1 MLLYETC
8 SYIFRNEGDVTVE
21 VKVESQ
27 SVEYFFGFSG
37 MSGRISDI
45 PAYLGGNMCRCM
57 PGIDTRYII
66 TI

>member
-1 MLLYETC
+1 MLLHEIC
-8 SYIFRNEGDVTVE
+8 SHIFRNEGDVTVE

-37 MSGRISDI
+37 LNGRISDI
-45 PAYLGGNMCRCM
+45 PAYLGGNLCRCM